1 MRTTELRCAQN
12 IGAQFRALWLIQGR
26 RRVVDTGAEAILA
39 SKGIKA
45 VDPKEI
51 FSPAYHKEREVIDFP
66 PLPGQQAMEPVEP
79 NKQPCFVFNN
89 SFSPVAVVP
98 QVQLLTNSLVQT
110 SLPDSILGNAV
121 DNTAEEDERVKE
133 AILHA
138 HLLDSHQEK
147 LPKVLDVINNPGWR
161 FKREYGIPLKRKN
174 KSLTYQLLL
183 LLDQIFPEG
192 ASRHLVED
200 TLTQVTLSHSDRL
213 MQLKLRAAFILS
225 SPKPLSAIV
234 SPSEVRS
241 LDGQPLPDIYPLSP
255 FVNCRVW
262 KNYSL
267 NDAYGVGSSR
277 VHPHTIFIHHNEPRM
292 RGKEEHFHALSLLHG
307 FAHAASYAKH
317 FGKTSD
323 EDLIAQPVVVQV
335 VHTNGCQYHISAF
348 QLNTLNLTGPTKNIF
363 WTQPWETLFSSCTYH
378 ATKPTLEGY
387 NPRVFSLLKGV
398 YANA

>member
-1 MRTTELRCAQN
+1 MRTTEIRCAQN

-26 RRVVDTGAEAILA
+26 RRIANTGAEAILA
-39 SKGIKA
+39 SKGIKV

-51 FSPAYHKEREVIDFP
+51 LTPPYHKEKEIVDVP
-66 PLPGQQAMEPVEP
+66 PPPGQQVVTEP
-79 NKQPCFVFNN
+79 NEQPCYVFTNK
-89 SFSPVAVVP
+89 FSPIGAVS
-98 QVQLLTNSLVQT
+98 QVQLLTNSLVQS
-110 SLPDSILGNAV
+110 SLPDAILGNAG

-147 LPKVLDVINNPGWR
+147 LPKVLDVINNPGWK
-161 FKREYGIPLKRKN
+161 FKREYGIPLKRRN

-183 LLDQIFPEG
+183 LLDQLFPEG
-192 ASRHLVED
+192 TSRHLVED
-200 TLTQVTLSHSDRL
+200 ALTRVTLTHSDRL
-213 MQLKLRAAFILS
+213 MQLNLRAAFILTA
-225 SPKPLSAIV
+225 PKPLGALV

-241 LDGQPLPDIYPLSP
+241 LDGEPLPDIYPLSP
-255 FVNCRVW
+255 FINCRPRN
-262 KNYSL
+262 NYSL
-267 NDAYGVGSSR
+267 SDAYGVGSSR

-292 RGKEEHFHALSLLHG
+292 RGKEEHFQALSLLHG

-317 FGKTSD
+317 FGKTAD
-323 EDLIAQPVVVQV
+323 EDLLAKPVVVQV

-363 WTQPWETLFSSCTYH
+363 WTQPWEALFGSCTYEG
-378 ATKPTLEGY
+378 TKPALREY